1 MDFPSGDGHDFHIY
15 PVHAPRH
22 AFRAAWKMKSC
33 EGERVEEKKSLNQF
47 QSLTLNFISQVAEK
61 LNINWNEFRCSAIK
75 TFKFLFS
82 AQLFN
87 HLRAG
92 KLLCI
97 ASAAF
102 DWFTFFSLIEHVD
115 VITSCCSRW
124 NSLLFFGSYAV
135 QLHDRALLII
145 SMSFRYAKWTT
156 SKFFSSSFF
165 FACFCGRK
173 QSKMLLIKIRAK
185 IFVFAD

>member
-1 MDFPSGDGHDFHIY
+1 MPLSCRAQCFMIETTRDHVSFMDFSSGDGHDFHIY

-22 AFRAAWKMKSC
+22 AFRAAWKMKSWAAKAA
-33 EGERVEEKKSLNQF
+33 EQKKKKSSNQF

-61 LNINWNEFRCSAIK
+61 LNINWIEFRCSAIK

-102 DWFTFFSLIEHVD
+102 DWFTF
-115 VITSCCSRW
+115 
-124 NSLLFFGSYAV
+124 LLA
-135 QLHDRALLII
+135 DRARWCNHKLLLLETKLTFI
-145 SMSFRYAKWTT
+145 FRQLR
-156 SKFFSSSFF
+156 
-165 FACFCGRK
+165 C
-173 QSKMLLIKIRAK
+173 
-185 IFVFAD
+185 